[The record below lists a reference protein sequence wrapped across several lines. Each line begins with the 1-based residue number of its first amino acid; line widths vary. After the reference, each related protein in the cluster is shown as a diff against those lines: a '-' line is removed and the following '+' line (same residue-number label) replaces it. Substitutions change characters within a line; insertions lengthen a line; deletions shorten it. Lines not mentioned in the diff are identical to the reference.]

1 MPAGDTLV
9 AGTINA
15 NSGSSSAPAAG
26 SVVSIASLAEGTVAL
41 QLTGTWVGTV
51 IMEGIEAGGDP
62 TAWLAAP
69 TTTLAGVPATNLTAN
84 GIYLVNAA
92 PFVIVRVRATA
103 WTSGAATV
111 TLHGALA
118 TTGGGGGGGGGGAVT
133 VADGADT
140 AEGATTDA
148 AVQGD
153 NAGTISAKLRGL
165 NKSVAAGLPVT
176 QQGTWNVTV
185 NAALPTG
192 ANVIGGVTQSG
203 TWTVQQG
210 NTPTAVA
217 NAWPTKLTDGT
228 NVAAVKAAST
238 AAAATDPAAV
248 VSFSPNSALPT
259 GANVIGAVTQSGTW
273 NVTVNAAL
281 PTGANVIGAVT
292 QSGTWNVTV
301 NAALPTGANT
311 IGAVTGSGTFTTA
324 GNKTNNNAAPGATNL
339 GALPALANAAA
350 QTWTEGNQVAL
361 SVDLSGNQRTI
372 ITSALPTGANV
383 IGAVTQSGTWNVTV
397 NAALPTGANVIGA
410 VTQSGTWTVSG
421 AVTPA
426 DSAANPTTTIAVD
439 SFNST
444 WDPVAATWSR
454 MISPPNDGSTAPTKG
469 AILACSGFFNGTNQ
483 LTLQRNAANDLASTL
498 IGAYGMY
505 AYNNS
510 SHDRIRNNV
519 DVTLLASAPRS
530 TTQTSADTIT
540 YNAHSLM
547 LTLDMTNVAAGP
559 SVTVTIN
566 YKDPASGKY
575 ILLLSGA
582 AIITAVT
589 NVYKINPNTPAV
601 ANSVA
606 QVDLGRVLQFVV
618 THNNANS
625 GTYSEGLTLIS

>member
-69 TTTLAGVPATNLTAN
+69 TTTLAGAPATNLTAN

-133 VADGADT
+133 VADGSDV

-217 NAWPTKLTDGT
+217 NAWPAKLTDGT

-339 GALPALANAAA
+339 GALPAVANAAA

-397 NAALPTGANVIGA
+397 NTALPTGANTIGVVNQGTQNGAGTASWNVQGAGAAGATNTGNPVNIQGTVPQNGTTSMNPVIG
-410 VTQSGTWTVSG
+410 GG
-421 AVTPA
+421 
-426 DSAANPTTTIAVD
+426 IA
-439 SFNST
+439 T
-444 WDPVAATWSR
+444 
-454 MISPPNDGSTAPTKG
+454 DGSTVKSFTVFANSADGQSMNSLPV
-469 AILACSGFFNGTNQ
+469 LATVNETVSYNG
-483 LTLQRNAANDLASTL
+483 
-498 IGAYGMY
+498 
-505 AYNNS
+505 NNW
-510 SHDRIRNNV
+510 DRVRNNV
-519 DVTLLASAPRS
+519 DVTLLASAART
-530 TTQTSADTIT
+530 TTQTSADIT
-540 YNAHSLM
+540 VYNCQAIIVTLNISASGGAISL
-547 LTLDMTNVAAGP
+547 TP
-559 SVTVTIN
+559 TIN
-566 YKDPASGKY
+566 YKDPASGTY
-575 ILLLSGA
+575 ATMLTGTTVAATGMTTYVIDPRLVSGTPPWTKTVPA
-582 AIITAVT
+582 AI
-589 NVYKINPNTPAV
+589 
-601 ANSVA
+601 
-606 QVDLGRVLQFVV
+606 GRVIQIVITV
-618 THNNANS
+618 GNANS
-625 GTYSEGLTLIS
+625 QTYSVGYTLIPC